1 MPMSVKPR
9 PLLVITGPT
18 GIGKTDLAMALGAE
32 SPLRVISVDS
42 VMVYQHLDIGSA
54 KPTLAELAECPHDL
68 IDLVPPE
75 HAFDAGQFVACA
87 ERSIQS
93 AWDDGQVPC
102 LVGGTIMYLKSL
114 LDGLDTLPAADSAI
128 REQIRSKAGLEG
140 WPAIHAWLKD
150 LDPDAAD
157 FIHPNHSSR
166 IERALEVRLVT
177 GESICSF
184 WSGGQVDAS
193 IGGQAV
199 DLSVLAMVPADRE
212 QLKDRLNRRFDSM
225 LERGF
230 EAEVEALRQRP
241 ALTRDCPS
249 MRSVGYRQ
257 IWQYLDGDLSKN
269 EMKDQ
274 AKASTRQLAK
284 RQLTWLRSWRA
295 DTNTFIEVSNSLP
308 LEKGK
313 IWLFGVL
320 DRVL

>member
-1 MPMSVKPR
+1 MSMSANPR

-114 LDGLDTLPAADSAI
+114 LDGLDTLPAADSTI

-257 IWQYLDGDLSKN
+257 IWQYFDGDLSKN

-295 DTNTFIEVSNSLP
+295 DTNTFIEVSNSIP

>member
-1 MPMSVKPR
+1 MSMSANPR

-18 GIGKTDLAMALGAE
+18 GIGKTDLAMALGTE
-32 SPLRVISVDS
+32 SPLRVISADS

-54 KPTLAELAECPHDL
+54 KPRAEELAECPHDL

-75 HAFDAGQFVACA
+75 HAFDAGQFVTHAQKCV
-87 ERSIQS
+87 QS
-93 AWDDGQVPC
+93 AWDNGQAPC

-114 LDGLDTLPAADSAI
+114 LDGLDTLPAADPVI
-128 REQIRSKAGLEG
+128 RERIRAKAESEG

-150 LDPDAAD
+150 LDAEAAD
-157 FIHPNHSSR
+157 LIHPNHSSR

-184 WSGGQVDAS
+184 WSGGRPDTS

-199 DLSVLAMVPADRE
+199 DLSVLALVPSDRE
-212 QLKDRLNRRFDSM
+212 QLKDRLNQRFDSM
-225 LERGF
+225 LDRGF
-230 EAEVEALRQRP
+230 EAEVAALRQRP
-241 ALTRDCPS
+241 SLTLHCPS

-257 IWQYLDGDLSKN
+257 MWQYLDGDLSET

-295 DTNTFIEVSNSLP
+295 DTNTLIEVSDSIP
-308 LEKGK
+308 VEKGK
-313 IWLFGVL
+313 AWLSGVL

>member
-1 MPMSVKPR
+1 MSVKPR

-128 REQIRSKAGLEG
+128 REQIRSKARLEG

-257 IWQYLDGDLSKN
+257 IWQYFDGDLSKN

-295 DTNTFIEVSNSLP
+295 DTNTFIEVSNSIP

>member
-1 MPMSVKPR
+1 MPMSAKPR

-32 SPLRVISVDS
+32 STLRVISVDS

-313 IWLFGVL
+313 IWLFRVL

>member
-257 IWQYLDGDLSKN
+257 IWQYFDGDLSKN

-295 DTNTFIEVSNSLP
+295 DTNTFIEVSNSIP